1 LDAQGRP
8 AGIVLRSRP
17 SERLMKIDTRPLRDR
32 HQTASAMRRII
43 RQYAGDLLKGDRVE
57 NRDGRAVALGRL
69 SLAEMFNLVKDI
81 PYKTDIEPSEIIGRP
96 KILLEGAD
104 GGLDCKKKAIL
115 MAAWCEVNGK
125 PWELFGSSIRKDKDI
140 HHVFP
145 GVMLDGK
152 TWINIDATYP
162 ENRIGERKRVTAAE
176 VL

>member
-1 LDAQGRP
+1 
-8 AGIVLRSRP
+8 
-17 SERLMKIDTRPLRDR
+17 MNIDIRPLRDR

-43 RQYAGDLLKGDRVE
+43 RQYAGDLLKGKKIT
-57 NRDGRAVALGRL
+57 NRDGRDVPPGRL
-69 SLAEMFNLVKDI
+69 SLEEMFDFVKDI

-115 MAAWCEVNGK
+115 MAAWCEVNGT

-145 GVMLDGK
+145 GVCLNGK
-152 TWINIDATYP
+152 TWTNIDATYP
-162 ENRIGERKRVTAAE
+162 ENRIGERKNVTAAE